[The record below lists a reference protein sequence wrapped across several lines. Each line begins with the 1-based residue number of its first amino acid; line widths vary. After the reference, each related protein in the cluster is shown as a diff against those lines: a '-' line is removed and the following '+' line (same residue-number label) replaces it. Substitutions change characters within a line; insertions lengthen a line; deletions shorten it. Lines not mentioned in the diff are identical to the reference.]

1 MPPITTMMATSNAIA
16 SNQQKARES
25 ARLAIGAR
33 FATSLADIYDN
44 IVIPRN
50 LQAEKPPY
58 ADAV

>member
-1 MPPITTMMATSNAIA
+1 MMATSNAIA
-16 SNQQKARES
+16 SNHQKARES